1 MRWKCPENTNFIPQL
16 SIRLNITFRNDY
28 IFVLFHSF
36 FSLLERIFR
45 KEWRKMSIIKML
57 CEQWMSS
64 NAPNETMIWMKARNL
79 FCSSELEWFQLCAE
93 KKFEACKRYCNCY
106 CSKSNSFHWVKLAWQ
121 IPNEWFNVLV
131 AVIQWGSD
139 LNDYIFIS
147 IVSTPFRLRIVSSEC
162 FQYDNSND
170 KCSSSSIDSPEKVQ
184 NILDTD
190 NVKIFGINYE

>member
-1 MRWKCPENTNFIPQL
+1 MNFILQH
-16 SIRLNITFRNDY
+16 SIWLNITFRNAY
-28 IFVLFHSF
+28 KFVLFHLF

-64 NAPNETMIWMKARNL
+64 NAPNETMIWMKAHNL

-106 CSKSNSFHWVKLAWQ
+106 CSQSNSFHWVKLAWQ

-131 AVIQWGSD
+131 AVIQWA
-139 LNDYIFIS
+139 S
-147 IVSTPFRLRIVSSEC
+147 IYMIKFSFSLSQREMANCVKWM
-162 FQYDNSND
+162 Y
-170 KCSSSSIDSPEKVQ
+170 SIRV
-184 NILDTD
+184 IT
-190 NVKIFGINYE
+190 NVHSRQSIHLKKSAEHSWYR